1 MPTEFQRNFD
11 RQAEG
16 YDLARPEYPPEL
28 YSDIFAY
35 CPIDESSRVLE
46 IGLGTGKASG
56 PVLET
61 GCSLTGLEPGGNL
74 GDLAKK
80 RLGGYENLDHKFQG
94 LGAKIEKVASEKE
107 IQKFRLK
114 VG

>member
-1 MPTEFQRNFD
+1 MPTEFQQNFD

-46 IGLGTGKASG
+46 IGQIGRASCRER
-56 PVLET
+56 V
-61 GCSLTGLEPGGNL
+61 S
-74 GDLAKK
+74 A
-80 RLGGYENLDHKFQG
+80 
-94 LGAKIEKVASEKE
+94 
-107 IQKFRLK
+107 
-114 VG
+114 